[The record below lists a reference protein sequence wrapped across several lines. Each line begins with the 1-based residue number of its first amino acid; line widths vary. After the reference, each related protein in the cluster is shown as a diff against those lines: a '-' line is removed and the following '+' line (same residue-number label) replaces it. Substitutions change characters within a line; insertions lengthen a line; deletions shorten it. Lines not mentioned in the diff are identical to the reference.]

1 LRKDRG
7 VKMRRMKRMRRRGGA
22 RRSRSGGAGADFF
35 FIEMGKP
42 QSFQYTEEEEEAR
55 GGDARR
61 PEELA
66 R

>member
-1 LRKDRG
+1 MLDDRG
-7 VKMRRMKRMRRRGGA
+7 AVELA
-22 RRSRSGGAGADFF
+22 RVF

-61 PEELA
+61 PKELA